1 MGTNTIAEYLNIEV
15 ADIREVRNF
24 QYVYLVIFNIR
35 RRPTF
40 VSKRE
45 IAAREVLASIQPPV
59 LDFTAITKDKRHQ
72 FQVTN
77 CPREAK
83 PAPRINSR
91 INPRHQVISLS
102 DPELYQSR
110 TYQVLAR
117 TDIRR
122 GRYDSRNRGLKI
134 RDIET
139 GEISWINNER
149 PYDRDINKGDYV
161 RFDGK
166 ILTLIKNGAAMAI
179 SF

>member
-1 MGTNTIAEYLNIEV
+1 MGTNTIAKYLNIEV

-24 QYVYLVIFNIR
+24 QYVYFVIFNIR

-45 IAAREVLASIQPPV
+45 IAAREALKSIFPPA
-59 LDFTAITKDKRHQ
+59 LDLTPKGY
-72 FQVTN
+72 N
-77 CPREAK
+77 
-83 PAPRINSR
+83 
-91 INPRHQVISLS
+91 HQVVSLD
-102 DPELYQSR
+102 DPKLYQAR

-179 SF
+179 AF

>member
-1 MGTNTIAEYLNIEV
+1 MGTNTIAEYLNIKV
-15 ADIREVRNF
+15 TDIREVRSF
-24 QYVYLVIFNIR
+24 QYVYFVIFNIR

-45 IAAREVLASIQPPV
+45 IAAREALASIFPPA
-59 LDFTAITKDKRHQ
+59 LDLT
-72 FQVTN
+72 
-77 CPREAK
+77 PRGH
-83 PAPRINSR
+83 
-91 INPRHQVISLS
+91 RHQVISQVISLG
-102 DPELYQSR
+102 DPKLYQAR

-149 PYDRDINKGDYV
+149 PYDRDIDKADYI
-161 RFDGK
+161 RYDGK
-166 ILTLIKNGAAMAI
+166 NITLIEDGAAMAYA
-179 SF
+179 F

>member
-15 ADIREVRNF
+15 SDIREVRPF
-24 QYVYLVIFNIR
+24 QYVYFVIFNIR

-45 IAAREVLASIQPPV
+45 IAALEALKSIFPPA
-59 LDFTAITKDKRHQ
+59 LDLTPKGY
-72 FQVTN
+72 N
-77 CPREAK
+77 
-83 PAPRINSR
+83 
-91 INPRHQVISLS
+91 HQVFSLD
-102 DPELYQSR
+102 DPELYQAR

-149 PYDRDINKGDYV
+149 PYYRDIDKADYI
-161 RFDGK
+161 RYDGK
-166 ILTLIKNGAAMAI
+166 NITLIEDGAAMAVA
-179 SF
+179 F

>member
-15 ADIREVRNF
+15 IDIREVRSF
-24 QYVYLVIFNIR
+24 QYVYFVIFNIR

-45 IAAREVLASIQPPV
+45 IAAREALKSIFPPA
-59 LDFTAITKDKRHQ
+59 LDLTPKGY
-72 FQVTN
+72 
-77 CPREAK
+77 
-83 PAPRINSR
+83 
-91 INPRHQVISLS
+91 RHQVISLS
-102 DPELYQSR
+102 DPKLYQAR

-122 GRYDSRNRGLKI
+122 GRYGSRNCGLKI

-166 ILTLIKNGAAMAI
+166 ILTLIEDGAAIAI
-179 SF
+179 AF